1 MAPFLLQVH
10 TLDYF
15 WHSFSIPQ
23 SSIFHSSLLFRNQ
36 QHGRLFFFFALF
48 SEKKI
53 NVCEEDKER
62 ETERI
67 IKCNI

>member
-1 MAPFLLQVH
+1 MV
-10 TLDYF
+10 
-15 WHSFSIPQ
+15 
-23 SSIFHSSLLFRNQ
+23 
-36 QHGRLFFFFALF
+36 GCFFFFALF